1 MCSEGLATLRTK
13 KSTPRRGNER
23 NGQKMDM
30 KRIISLCLAAVML
43 LSAVACG
50 SKEPATPAL
59 KEGVTLQGLM
69 DSISEEYGFA
79 MPAALDEMIL
89 TDLLDINPG
98 DVEEY
103 AGYISMVMVSS
114 DNLIAVKAKE
124 GKTEEIQ
131 GKLEARKDFEV
142 RSFQQYLPDQYDKA
156 QAGKVFAVGDYVF
169 LVMVAGEDGDPAA
182 DIAAAE
188 TLIRDSFAG

>member
-1 MCSEGLATLRTK
+1 
-13 KSTPRRGNER
+13 
-23 NGQKMDM
+23 MDM
-30 KRIISLCLAAVML
+30 KRIISLCIAAAML
-43 LSAVACG
+43 LSAAACG
-50 SKEPATPAL
+50 SKEPAAPAL
-59 KEGVTLQGLM
+59 KEEVTLQGLM

-79 MPAALDEMIL
+79 MPAPLDETIL
-89 TDLLDINPG
+89 TDLLDIDPG

-124 GKTEEIQ
+124 GKVEEIQ

-156 QAGKVFAVGDYVF
+156 QAGKVFTVGDYVF
-169 LVMVAGEDGDPAA
+169 LVMIAGEDGDPAA

-188 TLIRDSFAG
+188 TVIRDSFAG